1 MRRPRFTGFVLSLAC
16 VLLAGSAPA
25 VATDRDSHQP
35 DSALVSELRSTGAR
49 IARHAATGQ
58 VRFIG
63 GSRQRPVAGR
73 VLLGR
78 PQNATRAAD
87 RFLARYGSLFGLAEK
102 ATDRDMVRS
111 MPAHGRTTFVR
122 YQQLHRGVPVLG
134 GEITV
139 QVGDGGDV
147 ISATGEAAPGLEL
160 ATQPAVTAAAA
171 RAEATTAIAKAR
183 DHRPAELTTTA
194 PELWVYDPALLGGRG
209 LPFARLVWRTEVSN
223 VAGDMRELVLVDAQR
238 GNIALHFDQ
247 IAHVKN
253 RITCDG
259 GGTVGGSSTKYPC
272 TTPAAAR
279 TEASAPTGISDVDG
293 AHDFAGH
300 TYDFFFNRFGRDS
313 LDGSGMALV
322 STVRYCSPPAEGT
335 CPLQNAFWDSYNNQ
349 MVYGTGYASADD
361 VVGHELTHGV
371 TQFSSNLFY
380 YYQSGAIN
388 EALSDIF
395 GEYIDLT
402 NGAGSDAAV
411 DRWLLGEDLPIGAI
425 RDMETPATFVQPA
438 RMKDSLYEPDSLES
452 DGGGVHTNSGVANKA
467 AFLMVDG
474 GTFNGQTISGLGIDK
489 AAAVWYRVAT
499 SYLGSA
505 SDYADLGSALN
516 QACTDLIGMTPNQGN
531 GTASPTGAFTAAN
544 CTEVAETVL
553 ATEMA
558 LQPTVAGTAAPEAP
572 LCPSGT
578 PSDTFFDNLE
588 NTASGNWTI
597 GTNNGENAW
606 YYPQNNHAYTG
617 WDATY
622 ATSGTTNFWGEG
634 IDFTSDSFIRMSA
647 GVTIPAAGFLH
658 FEHAFGFEDGF
669 SRYDGG
675 VLEYQVAAGPWTDAS
690 GLPNVNGYNGTI
702 ASGSGNPL
710 GGRQGFTA
718 ESNGYISSRYNLA
731 SLAGQSVKFRFR
743 IGTDETVLDYGWF
756 IDDVRIYACSGGT
769 DNTAPT
775 VSAPDAVFRTVPLN
789 SGTKPVNLTASFT
802 ATDSSGITDTTLQ
815 QSVNGG
821 AFSDMALATL
831 TAVTKDFKANA
842 SSTTTRQLRARATDG
857 ASNTSAFTSG
867 PVFKVRKHQ
876 DGSASVVQSGSW
888 STSSNSSFFGGTV
901 RRVGTAGR
909 SQSITLTATDLAIV
923 STLGPNRGKA
933 AVYVDGVQKATI
945 DLYRATT
952 VYRQVVYAISFPT
965 AGIHTIELRV
975 LGTKRPASSGTRV
988 DLDAFLSMGP

>member
-58 VRFIG
+58 VRFVG
-63 GSRQRPVAGR
+63 GSRERPVAGR

-87 RFLARYGSLFGLAEK
+87 RFLVRYGSLFGLAEK
-102 ATDRDMVRS
+102 ATDRRVVRS
-111 MPAHGRTTFVR
+111 MPAPGRTTFVR

-134 GEITV
+134 AEITV
-139 QVGDGGDV
+139 QVGDAGDV

-160 ATQPAVTAAAA
+160 ATQPGVTAAAA
-171 RAEATTAIAKAR
+171 RAEAVSAIAKAR
-183 DHRPAELTTTA
+183 DHRAAELNATA

-209 LPFARLVWRTEVSN
+209 LPFARLVWRTEVSSG
-223 VAGDMRELVLVDAQR
+223 AGDMRELVLVDAQR
-238 GNIALHFDQ
+238 GNVALHFDQ
-247 IAHVKN
+247 IAHARN

-322 STVRYCSPPAEGT
+322 STVRYCPPPAEGT

-361 VVGHELTHGV
+361 VVGHELSHGF
-371 TQFSSNLFY
+371 TQFTSGLFY

-402 NGAGSDAAV
+402 NSAGSDSAG

-425 RDMETPATFVQPA
+425 RDMETPATFDQPA
-438 RMKDSLYEPDSLES
+438 RMKDSLYEPDSFES

-474 GTFNGQTISGLGIDK
+474 GSFNGQTISGLGIDK
-489 AAAVWYRVAT
+489 AAAVWYRAAT
-499 SYLGSA
+499 NYLGSA

-516 QACTDLIGMTPNQGN
+516 QGCSDLIGTTPNQGN
-531 GTASPTGAFTAAN
+531 GTASPTGAFTAGD
-544 CTEVAETVL
+544 CSEVAEAVL

-558 LQPTVAGTAAPEAP
+558 LQPTVGGTAAPEAA

-578 PSDTFFDNLE
+578 PTDMFFDDLE
-588 NTASGNWTI
+588 NIASGNWTTETI
-597 GTNNGENAW
+597 SGGNVW
-606 YYPQNNHAYTG
+606 YYPQTTHPYAG
-617 WDATY
+617 WDPTY
-622 ATSGTTNFWGEG
+622 ATSGTTNFWGDD
-634 IDFTSDSFIRMSA
+634 IHLTRDSTIRMA
-647 GVTIPAAGFLH
+647 TGVTIPSGGFLH
-658 FEHAFGFEDGF
+658 FEHAFGFEDG
-669 SRYDGG
+669 SVRYDGG
-675 VLEYQVAAGPWTDAS
+675 VLEYQVAAGAWTDAG

-702 ASGSGNPL
+702 TSVDTNPL
-710 GGRQGFTA
+710 GGRQAFTA
-718 ESNGYISSRYNLA
+718 ESHGYISSRYNLS
-731 SLAGQSVKFRFR
+731 SLAGQNVKFRFR
-743 IGTDETVLDYGWF
+743 MGTDSAVYDYGWF

-769 DNTAPT
+769 DTTAPT

-789 SGTKPVNLTASFT
+789 SGTKPVNLRASFT
-802 ATDSSGITDTTLQ
+802 AADSSGITDTTLQ
-815 QSVNGG
+815 QSINGG
-821 AFSDMALATL
+821 TFSDMALATS
-831 TAVTKDFKANA
+831 TTTSRDFKATA

-857 ASNTSAFTSG
+857 AANTSAFASG

-876 DGSASVVQSGSW
+876 DGSAAVVQSGAW
-888 STSSNSSFFGGTV
+888 STSSNSNFYGGTA
-901 RRVGTAGR
+901 RRAGTAGR
-909 SQSITLTATDLAIV
+909 SQSITRTATDLAIV

-933 AVYVDGVQKATI
+933 AVYVDGLLQATI
-945 DLYRATT
+945 DLYSATT